1 MWKSIMSK
9 WSSKQ
14 IIIDVFG
21 LAKSFNGINAV
32 ANLNL
37 QIQEGT
43 IFGFLGPN
51 GSGKTT
57 SLRLLSG
64 LVVPDKG
71 QGKCLNLDLM
81 TQTKLIQ
88 AQIGYMPQNFC
99 LYQNLTVYEN
109 LDFIARIYQLKNR
122 KERLKEII
130 ELLALSDNQKR
141 ITATLSGGWKQR
153 VALAAA
159 LLHKPR
165 ILLLD
170 EPTSGIDPQSRL
182 LIWEHIQ
189 SIVSKGVTVL
199 LSTQHMDEA
208 ERCHQ
213 LVYMSAGE
221 IIARGSV
228 IEIIQSTGIHSWS
241 VKGENFSRIK
251 DMLVNNPA
259 IQMIEKGN
267 EMRISSIVDDIHQLL
282 DPFVL
287 KHYEIKKTETT
298 LEDAFIY
305 KIMKEGN
312 PK

>member
-14 IIIDVFG
+14 IIIDVSG
-21 LAKSFNGINAV
+21 LAKSFNGVNAV
-32 ANLNL
+32 VNLNL

-64 LVVPDKG
+64 LIIPDKG
-71 QGKCLNLDLM
+71 QGRCLSLDLM

-153 VALAAA
+153 VSLAAA

-182 LIWEHIQ
+182 LIWDHIQ

-228 IEIIQSTGIHSWS
+228 IEIIQSTGLHSWV
-241 VKGENFSRIK
+241 VKGESFSRLK
-251 DMLVNNPA
+251 DILVNNPA

-267 EMRISSIVDDIHQLL
+267 EMRISSIVDDIHQVL

-287 KHYEIKKTETT
+287 NNYEIKKADTT

>member
-1 MWKSIMSK
+1 MSK

-14 IIIDVFG
+14 IIIDVSG

-32 ANLNL
+32 VNLNL
-37 QIQEGT
+37 QIEEGT

-64 LVVPDKG
+64 LIIPDKG
-71 QGKCLNLDLM
+71 QGRCLNLDLM

-122 KERLKEII
+122 KERLTEII

-182 LIWEHIQ
+182 LIWAHIQ

-228 IEIIQSTGIHSWS
+228 IEIIQSTGLHSWV
-241 VKGENFSRIK
+241 VKGESFSRLK
-251 DMLVNNPA
+251 DILVNNPA

-267 EMRISSIVDDIHQLL
+267 EMRISSIVDDIHQVL

-287 KHYEIKKTETT
+287 NNYEIKKTDTT

>member
-1 MWKSIMSK
+1 M
-9 WSSKQ
+9 
-14 IIIDVFG
+14 
-21 LAKSFNGINAV
+21 
-32 ANLNL
+32 NLNL
-37 QIQEGT
+37 QIEEGT

-64 LVVPDKG
+64 LIIPDKG
-71 QGKCLNLDLM
+71 QGRCLNLDLM

-153 VALAAA
+153 VSLAAA

-182 LIWEHIQ
+182 LIWDHIQ

-228 IEIIQSTGIHSWS
+228 IEIIQSTGLHSWV
-241 VKGENFSRIK
+241 VKGESFSRLK
-251 DMLVNNPA
+251 DILVNNPA
-259 IQMIEKGN
+259 IQMIERGN
-267 EMRISSIVDDIHQLL
+267 EMRISSIVDDIHQVL

-287 KHYEIKKTETT
+287 NNYEIKKADTT

>member
-1 MWKSIMSK
+1 MSR

-14 IIIDVFG
+14 IIIDVSG

-32 ANLNL
+32 VNLNL

-130 ELLALSDNQKR
+130 DLLALSDNQKR

-267 EMRISSIVDDIHQLL
+267 EMRISSTVDDIHQLL

>member
-14 IIIDVFG
+14 IIIDVSG
-21 LAKSFNGINAV
+21 LAKSFNGVNAV
-32 ANLNL
+32 VNLNL

-64 LVVPDKG
+64 LIIPDKG
-71 QGKCLNLDLM
+71 QGRCLNLDLM

-130 ELLALSDNQKR
+130 ELLGLSDNQKR

-153 VALAAA
+153 VSLAAA

-182 LIWEHIQ
+182 LIWDHIQ

-228 IEIIQSTGIHSWS
+228 IEIIQSTGLHSWV
-241 VKGENFSRIK
+241 VKGESFSRLK
-251 DMLVNNPA
+251 DILVNNPA
-259 IQMIEKGN
+259 IQIIEKGN
-267 EMRISSIVDDIHQLL
+267 EMRISSIVDDIHQVL

-287 KHYEIKKTETT
+287 NNYEIKKADTT

>member
-14 IIIDVFG
+14 IIIDVSG

-32 ANLNL
+32 VNLNL
-37 QIQEGT
+37 QIEEGT

-64 LVVPDKG
+64 LIIPDKG
-71 QGKCLNLDLM
+71 QGRCLNLDLM

-130 ELLALSDNQKR
+130 ELLALSDNQQR

-228 IEIIQSTGIHSWS
+228 IEIIQSTGLHSWV
-241 VKGENFSRIK
+241 VKGESFSRLK
-251 DMLVNNPA
+251 DILVNNPA

-267 EMRISSIVDDIHQLL
+267 EMRISSIVDNIHQVL

-287 KHYEIKKTETT
+287 NNYEIKKTDTT

>member
-1 MWKSIMSK
+1 MCKSRK
-9 WSSKQ
+9 EQFW
-14 IIIDVFG
+14 
-21 LAKSFNGINAV
+21 
-32 ANLNL
+32 
-37 QIQEGT
+37 
-43 IFGFLGPN
+43 FLGPN

-64 LVVPDKG
+64 LIIPDKG
-71 QGKCLNLDLM
+71 QGRCLNLDLM

-182 LIWEHIQ
+182 LIWAHIQ

-228 IEIIQSTGIHSWS
+228 IEIIQSTGLHSWV
-241 VKGENFSRIK
+241 VKGESFSRLK
-251 DMLVNNPA
+251 DILVNNPA

-267 EMRISSIVDDIHQLL
+267 EMRISSIVDDIHQVL

-287 KHYEIKKTETT
+287 NNYEIKKTDTT

>member
-1 MWKSIMSK
+1 MSK
-9 WSSKQ
+9 WNSKQ
-14 IIIDVFG
+14 IIIDVSG

-32 ANLNL
+32 VNLNL
-37 QIQEGT
+37 QIEEGT

-57 SLRLLSG
+57 ILRLLSG
-64 LVVPDKG
+64 LIIPDKG
-71 QGKCLNLDLM
+71 QGRCLNLDLM

-109 LDFIARIYQLKNR
+109 LDFIARIYQLKNK

-165 ILLLD
+165 LLLLD

-228 IEIIQSTGIHSWS
+228 IEIIQSTGLHSWV
-241 VKGENFSRIK
+241 VKGESFSRLK
-251 DMLVNNPA
+251 DILLNNPA

-267 EMRISSIVDDIHQLL
+267 EMRISSIVDDIYQVL

-287 KHYEIKKTETT
+287 NNYEIKKIDTT

>member
-1 MWKSIMSK
+1 MSK
-9 WSSKQ
+9 WGSKQ

-32 ANLNL
+32 VNLNL

-182 LIWEHIQ
+182 LIWDHIQ

-228 IEIIQSTGIHSWS
+228 IEIIQSTGIHSWV
-241 VKGENFSRIK
+241 VKGENFSRLK
-251 DMLVNNPA
+251 DILVNNPA

-267 EMRISSIVDDIHQLL
+267 EMRISSIVDDIHQVL
-282 DPFVL
+282 DPSVL
-287 KHYEIKKTETT
+287 NNYEIEKADTT

-305 KIMKEGN
+305 KIMKEGS